1 MMVITLDFGK
11 TVFQHCIL
19 VVQDIYSGRWFN
31 DYPNSTQTNY
41 WVQNYDVHIGD
52 DPNYLNNP
60 KCAGSPFMRTDD
72 PNSYTSGG
80 FTAVGESGD
89 MWNFGAEIWCNLAG
103 QYTTIVADYSDLSG
117 AYEMSICQLGV
128 MGTEYVRNTH

>member
-11 TVFQHCIL
+11 TVFQHCVL
-19 VVQDIYSGRWFN
+19 LVQDIYSGVWLTESPSDTDKNF
-31 DYPNSTQTNY
+31 

-72 PNSYTSGG
+72 PNSYTSGTYTMYG
-80 FTAVGESGD
+80 DSGD

-103 QYTTIVADYSDLSG
+103 
-117 AYEMSICQLGV
+117 
-128 MGTEYVRNTH
+128 